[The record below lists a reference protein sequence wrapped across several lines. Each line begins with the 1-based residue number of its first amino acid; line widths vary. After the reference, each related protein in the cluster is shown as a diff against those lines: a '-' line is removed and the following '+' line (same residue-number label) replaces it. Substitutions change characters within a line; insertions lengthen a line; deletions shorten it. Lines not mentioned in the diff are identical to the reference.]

1 MIKAFS
7 TFSIFILIISC
18 SEEIRVIE
26 PEPLTNLEKAEFKY
40 EYLYTTPEYYQSL
53 MMTGTDAELFVYGA
67 YGGFF
72 IFDLSRKGWT
82 ATHFFRSDTVS
93 WRWDGAI
100 GYANEKVYV
109 IATPRH
115 NVNINS
121 FPKYYNILEVDP
133 KLGKVTALPALL
145 PFTQYEYYPAYG
157 TYKGKMAVIFPNLD
171 SVYVFDA
178 NKKTGSFVAQNPL
191 KLTQPDYYYM
201 NYIFGTNKEYLFVYG
216 KRTKE
221 FYKFDLEKYIWHKIE
236 IDSNI
241 QSRILGHIGGSMFK
255 NLFCIWIE
263 GSDVALVYNNDSG
276 KWIEAN
282 KDIPND
288 NFLLGEGS
296 FFANDSALY
305 SVEVMS
311 QNLWRISLVNKK

>member
-7 TFSIFILIISC
+7 IFFIFILITSC

-40 EYLYTTPEYYQSL
+40 DYLATTPEYHQSL
-53 MMTGTDAELFVYGA
+53 MMTGTDSELFVYGA

-72 IFDLSRKGWT
+72 IFDLSKKGWT

-100 GYANEKVYV
+100 GYAKEKVYV
-109 IATPRH
+109 IATPKH
-115 NVNINS
+115 SVNVNS

-133 KLGKVTALPALL
+133 KLGKVVALPALL

-157 TYKGKMAVIFPNLD
+157 TYKEKIAVIFPNLD

-178 NKKTGSFVAQNPL
+178 NKKTGSFVAKNIF
-191 KLTQPDYYYM
+191 KLVLPDYYNM
-201 NYIFGTNKEYLFVYG
+201 NYIFGTNKEYLFLLNRG
-216 KRTKE
+216 TKE
-221 FYKFDLEKYIWHKIE
+221 FYKFSLEKFTWEKIE
-236 IDSNI
+236 IPNE
-241 QSRILGHIGGSMFK
+241 ILLRLTGRLGGSMFR
-255 NLFCIWIE
+255 NLFCVWIE
-263 GSDVALVYNNDSG
+263 KSEVALVYNNDNG

-282 KDIPND
+282 KDISND
-288 NFLLGEGS
+288 NFLLGECS
-296 FFANDSALY
+296 FFATSSALY

-311 QNLWRISLVNKK
+311 KNLWRISLVDKK